1 MNRHNCFTVIR
12 AAHTI
17 ARNHKGVRDMNN
29 KNEAFSRV
37 IIDAMLAAQGWN
49 TTDPNAVRFEVVMA
63 DGTRADYV
71 LCDRNGRSLAVVEAK
86 RYSVNP
92 ADAAEQA
99 KNYAKQLDVPYAF
112 LTNGVELLFWEWQR
126 DAYAHPVK
134 SFFKQDDL
142 ERRFASLQL
151 RRDLL
156 GVPIDLKIAGRD
168 YQQKCIQTVSRE
180 IKQGRR
186 KLLIEMATGT
196 GKTRTAAALIKR
208 LFEANAITRVLFLV
222 DRIPL
227 AKQTEDALSEHL
239 PDYPAYVLR
248 AGRRFQDEKR
258 ITITT
263 LQSMINTYG
272 EYSSGYFDLIIS
284 DECHRSIYGK
294 WSGVLKYFD
303 GVQIGLTATPCV
315 ANLDGM
321 EGAGY
326 PDAED
331 KLFVRDTLRFFEV
344 DAPTFSYKLKD
355 AIRDGVLAP
364 YQVYQAK
371 TVKTAAEGGF
381 PVKKSELDWSAMDAE
396 TRAEFEKLF
405 DSVAKPGDPIVI
417 DPSALERRFTIPE
430 RNRAIVREFREVLE
444 KGFTDRRGILRM
456 PLIGKTIVFAVTKK
470 HAETLAQ
477 LFDTEFAD
485 KKPSA
490 DVRFADYVVSGAGPD
505 DSIDAMA
512 KIRRFK
518 KEAFPQ
524 ILVSVN
530 MLDTGFDC
538 PEVCNLAFARF
549 TRSAILYQQMR
560 GRGTRKTSKKP
571 VFTMFDFVGVCD
583 YHGDDDTIGG
593 GGLVM
598 EPKKRKHYE
607 PKRLLSLDID
617 DHIDPTTREWIS
629 VDENGNMLFP
639 EASEQKAAEL
649 GVRFE
654 AWRLEQ
660 QHLSAEQDR
669 WLRILGSQIRANA
682 DTLMEVTPE
691 HFAYFHTFSQMG
703 GLHEAQRVFG
713 DADTL
718 QSLLD
723 SLNAAVFKEHN
734 DEAGSNSDSRPASG
748 KNAH

>member
-1 MNRHNCFTVIR
+1 M
-12 AAHTI
+12 
-17 ARNHKGVRDMNN
+17 N

-37 IIDAMLAAQGWN
+37 LIDAMLTAQGWN
-49 TTDPNAVRFEVVMA
+49 VADPNAVRFEVVMP
-63 DGTRADYV
+63 DSTRADYV
-71 LCDRNGRSLAVVEAK
+71 LCDRNGRSLAVIEAK

-99 KNYAKQLDVPYAF
+99 KGYAKHLDVPYVF
-112 LTNGVELLFWEWQR
+112 LTNGAEVLFWEWQR
-126 DAYAHPVK
+126 EAYPHPVK
-134 SFFKQDDL
+134 TFFKQDDL

-151 RRDLL
+151 RRDVVN
-156 GVPIDLKIAGRD
+156 VPIDLKIAGRD
-168 YQQKCIQTVSRE
+168 YQQACIQTVCKE
-180 IKQGRR
+180 IKNGRR

-208 LFEANAITRVLFLV
+208 LFEANAVTRVLFLV

-227 AKQTEDALSEHL
+227 AKQTEDAFAEHL

-263 LQSMINTYG
+263 LQSMVNLYC
-272 EYSSGYFDLIIS
+272 EYSSGYFDLIVS

-303 GVQIGLTATPCV
+303 GIQTGLTATPCV
-315 ANLDGM
+315 ANLDEV
-321 EGAGY
+321 EG
-326 PDAED
+326 DEED

-344 DAPTFSYKLKD
+344 EAPTFSYKLKD

-381 PVKKSELDWSAMDAE
+381 EVRKSELDWSAMDAE
-396 TRAEFEKLF
+396 TKAEFELLF
-405 DSVAKPGDPIVI
+405 ADADPIVI

-430 RNRAIVREFREVLE
+430 RNRAIVREFRQVLE
-444 KGFTDRRGILRM
+444 NGYTDRKGVLRM
-456 PLIGKTIVFAVTKK
+456 PLIGKTIVFAVNKK

-477 LFDTEFAD
+477 LFDAEFAD
-485 KKPSA
+485 KKPSPEI
-490 DVRFADYVVSGAGPD
+490 RFADYVVSGQGPD
-505 DSIDAMA
+505 DTLDAMA

-518 KEAFPQ
+518 KEPFPQ

-538 PEVCNLAFARF
+538 PEVCNLIFARF
-549 TRSAILYQQMR
+549 TRSSILYQQMR

-571 VFTMFDFVGVCD
+571 IFTMFDFVGVCD
-583 YHGDDDTIGG
+583 WHGDEDVIAEGG
-593 GGLVM
+593 IVVAK
-598 EPKKRKHYE
+598 EAKKKQYE

-629 VDENGNMLFP
+629 VDEDGNMLFP

-649 GVRFE
+649 GASFE
-654 AWRLEQ
+654 AWLLGQTGLNPEQ
-660 QHLSAEQDR
+660 ER
-669 WLRILGSQIRANA
+669 WLRILGAQIRANA
-682 DTLMEVTPE
+682 DTLDEVMPE
-691 HFAYFHTFSQMG
+691 HFAFFHTFSQMG
-703 GLHEAQRVFG
+703 GLREAQRVFG
-713 DADTL
+713 DAATL
-718 QSLLD
+718 QALLD
-723 SLNAAVFKEHN
+723 SLNASLFQN
-734 DEAGSNSDSRPASG
+734 PDSDAIGGDTQSRPS
-748 KNAH
+748 AH

>member
-1 MNRHNCFTVIR
+1 M
-12 AAHTI
+12 
-17 ARNHKGVRDMNN
+17 N

-37 IIDAMLAAQGWN
+37 VIDAMLAAVGWD
-49 TTDPNAVRFEVVMA
+49 TTDTNAVRYEVFMA
-63 DGTRADYV
+63 DGTRVDYV
-71 LCDRNGRSLAVVEAK
+71 LCDRHGRSLAVVEAK
-86 RYSVNP
+86 RYSLNP

-99 KNYAKQLDVPYAF
+99 RNYARQLDVPYVF
-112 LTNGVELLFWEWQR
+112 LTNGAEILFWEWQR
-126 DAYAHPVK
+126 EAYAHPVK

-156 GVPIDLKIAGRD
+156 AVPIDLKIAGRD
-168 YQQKCIQTVSRE
+168 YQQDCIQTVSKE
-180 IKQGRR
+180 IKLGRR

-227 AKQTEDALSEHL
+227 AKQTEDAFAEHL
-239 PDYPAYVLR
+239 PDYPSYVLR

-263 LQSMINTYG
+263 LQSMINIYG
-272 EYSSGYFDLIIS
+272 EYSAGYFDLIIS

-321 EGAGY
+321 EG
-326 PDAED
+326 DEED

-344 DAPTFSYKLKD
+344 DAPTFCYKLKD

-364 YQVYQAK
+364 YQIYQAK

-381 PVKKSELDWSAMDAE
+381 EVTRNELDWSAMDAE
-396 TRAEFEKLF
+396 TRAEFELLF
-405 DSVAKPGDPIVI
+405 ASVAKPGAPIVI

-430 RNRAIVREFREVLE
+430 RNRAIVREFRAVLE
-444 KGFTDRRGILRM
+444 KGFTDRKGVLRM
-456 PLIGKTIVFAVTKK
+456 PLIGKTIVFAVNKK

-477 LFDTEFAD
+477 FFDTEFAD

-505 DSIDAMA
+505 DTIDAMA

-518 KEAFPQ
+518 KEPFPQ

-538 PEVCNLAFARF
+538 PEVCNLVFARF

-571 VFTMFDFVGVCD
+571 IFTMFDFVGVCD
-583 YHGDDDTIGG
+583 YHGDEDAIGE

-598 EPKKRKHYE
+598 EPKKKKHYE
-607 PKRLLSLDID
+607 PRRLLSLDID

-639 EASEQKAAEL
+639 EASERKAAEL
-649 GVRFE
+649 GVKFE
-654 AWRLEQ
+654 AWLLSQIGLAPEQ
-660 QHLSAEQDR
+660 ER

-682 DTLMEVTPE
+682 DTLEEVMPE

-713 DADTL
+713 GKGPL
-718 QSLLD
+718 ESLLD
-723 SLNAAVFKEHN
+723 SLNVSVFDADDDHGPGPH
-734 DEAGSNSDSRPASG
+734 AGPG
-748 KNAH
+748 KHA

>member
-1 MNRHNCFTVIR
+1 M
-12 AAHTI
+12 
-17 ARNHKGVRDMNN
+17 N

-37 IIDAMLAAQGWN
+37 LIDAMLTAQGWN
-49 TTDPNAVRFEVVMA
+49 VADPNAVRFEVVMP
-63 DGTRADYV
+63 DSTRADYV
-71 LCDRNGRSLAVVEAK
+71 LCDRNGRSLAVIEAK

-99 KNYAKQLDVPYAF
+99 KGYAKHLDVPYVF
-112 LTNGVELLFWEWQR
+112 LTNGAEVLFWEWQR
-126 DAYAHPVK
+126 EAYPHPVK
-134 SFFKQDDL
+134 TFFKQDDL

-151 RRDLL
+151 RRDVVN
-156 GVPIDLKIAGRD
+156 VPIDLKIAGRD
-168 YQQKCIQTVSRE
+168 YQQACIQTVCKE
-180 IKQGRR
+180 IKNGRR

-208 LFEANAITRVLFLV
+208 LFEANAVTRVLFLV

-227 AKQTEDALSEHL
+227 AKQTEDAFAEHL

-263 LQSMINTYG
+263 LQSMVNLYG
-272 EYSSGYFDLIIS
+272 EYSSGYFDLIVS

-315 ANLDGM
+315 ANLDEV
-321 EGAGY
+321 EG
-326 PDAED
+326 DEED

-344 DAPTFSYKLKD
+344 DKPTFSYKLKD

-381 PVKKSELDWSAMDAE
+381 EVRKSELDWSAMDAE
-396 TRAEFEKLF
+396 TKAEFELLF
-405 DSVAKPGDPIVI
+405 ADADPIVI

-430 RNRAIVREFREVLE
+430 RNHAIVREFRQVLE
-444 KGFTDRRGILRM
+444 NGYTDRKGVLRM
-456 PLIGKTIVFAVTKK
+456 PLIGKTIVFAVNKK

-477 LFDTEFAD
+477 LFDAEFAD
-485 KKPSA
+485 KKPSPEI
-490 DVRFADYVVSGAGPD
+490 RFADYVVSGQGPD
-505 DSIDAMA
+505 DTLDAMA

-518 KEAFPQ
+518 KEPFPQ

-538 PEVCNLAFARF
+538 PEVCNLIFARF
-549 TRSAILYQQMR
+549 TRSSILYQQMR

-571 VFTMFDFVGVCD
+571 IFTMFDFVGVCD
-583 YHGDDDTIGG
+583 WHGDEDVIAEGG
-593 GGLVM
+593 IVVAK
-598 EPKKRKHYE
+598 EAKKKQYE

-629 VDENGNMLFP
+629 VDEDGNMLFP

-649 GVRFE
+649 GASFE
-654 AWRLEQ
+654 AWLLGQTGLNPEQ
-660 QHLSAEQDR
+660 ER
-669 WLRILGSQIRANA
+669 WLRILGAQIRANA
-682 DTLMEVTPE
+682 DTLDEVMPE
-691 HFAYFHTFSQMG
+691 HFAFFHTFSQMG
-703 GLHEAQRVFG
+703 GLREAQRVFG
-713 DADTL
+713 DAATL
-718 QSLLD
+718 QALLD
-723 SLNAAVFKEHN
+723 RLNASLFQN
-734 DEAGSNSDSRPASG
+734 PDSDAIGGDTQSRPS
-748 KNAH
+748 AH

>member
-1 MNRHNCFTVIR
+1 MNE
-12 AAHTI
+12 
-17 ARNHKGVRDMNN
+17 
-29 KNEAFSRV
+29 NEAFSRV
-37 IIDAMLAAQGWN
+37 VIDAMLAAQGWN
-49 TTDPNAVRFEVVMA
+49 TIDPNAVRFEVVMA
-63 DGTRADYV
+63 DSTRADYV
-71 LCDRNGRSLAVVEAK
+71 LCDRNGRSLAVIEAK

-99 KNYAKQLDVPYAF
+99 KNYAKKLDVPYVF
-112 LTNGVELLFWEWQR
+112 LTNGVEVLFWEWQR
-126 DAYAHPVK
+126 EAYAHPVK

-156 GVPIDLKIAGRD
+156 AVPIDLKIAGRD
-168 YQQKCIQTVSRE
+168 YQQECLQTVSTE

-227 AKQTEDALSEHL
+227 AKQTEDAFAEHL

-272 EYSSGYFDLIIS
+272 EYSAGYFDLIIS

-321 EGAGY
+321 EG
-326 PDAED
+326 DEED

-344 DAPTFSYKLKD
+344 DAPTFCYKLKD

-364 YQVYQAK
+364 YQIYQAK

-381 PVKKSELDWSAMDAE
+381 EVKRNELDWSAMSAD
-396 TRAEFEKLF
+396 TRAEFELLF
-405 DSVAKPGDPIVI
+405 ADADPIVI
-417 DPSALERRFTIPE
+417 DPAALERRFTIPE
-430 RNRAIVREFREVLE
+430 RNRAIVREFRDVLE
-444 KGFTDRRGILRM
+444 KGFTDHKGVLRM
-456 PLIGKTIVFAVTKK
+456 PLIGKTIVFAVNKK

-505 DSIDAMA
+505 DTIDAMA

-518 KEAFPQ
+518 KEPFPQ
-524 ILVSVN
+524 IIVSVN

-538 PEVCNLAFARF
+538 PEVCNLIFARF

-571 VFTMFDFVGVCD
+571 IFTMFDFVGVCD
-583 YHGDDDTIGG
+583 YHGDEDAVGEGG
-593 GGLVM
+593 ILAAR
-598 EPKKRKHYE
+598 PPQKKKYE

-639 EASEQKAAEL
+639 EASELKAAEL
-649 GVRFE
+649 GVKFE
-654 AWRLEQ
+654 AWLLSQTGLAPEQ
-660 QHLSAEQDR
+660 ER

-682 DTLMEVTPE
+682 DTLNEVTPE

-703 GLHEAQRVFG
+703 GLREAQRVFG
-713 DADTL
+713 DADAL
-718 QSLLD
+718 QSRLD
-723 SLNAAVFKEHN
+723 SLNAALFNEHG
-734 DEAGSNSDSRPASG
+734 AGSNNNDSSRPS
-748 KNAH
+748 AH

>member
-1 MNRHNCFTVIR
+1 MVVLPLKWRLPLVGNR
-12 AAHTI
+12 
-17 ARNHKGVRDMNN
+17 MN

-37 IIDAMLAAQGWN
+37 LIDAMLTAQGWN
-49 TTDPNAVRFEVVMA
+49 VADPNAVRFEVVMS
-63 DGTRADYV
+63 DSTRADYV
-71 LCDRNGRSLAVVEAK
+71 LCDRNGRSLAVIEAK

-99 KNYAKQLDVPYAF
+99 KGYAKHLDVPYVF
-112 LTNGVELLFWEWQR
+112 LTNGAEVLFWEWQR
-126 DAYAHPVK
+126 EAYPHPVK
-134 SFFKQDDL
+134 TFFKQDDL

-151 RRDLL
+151 RRDVVN
-156 GVPIDLKIAGRD
+156 VPIDLKIAGRD
-168 YQQKCIQTVSRE
+168 YQQACIQTVCKE
-180 IKQGRR
+180 IKNGRR

-208 LFEANAITRVLFLV
+208 LFEANAVTRVLFLV

-227 AKQTEDALSEHL
+227 AKQTEDAFAEHL

-263 LQSMINTYG
+263 LQSMVNLYG
-272 EYSSGYFDLIIS
+272 EYSSGYFDLIVS

-315 ANLDGM
+315 ANLDEVDGD
-321 EGAGY
+321 E
-326 PDAED
+326 ED

-344 DAPTFSYKLKD
+344 DKPTFSYKLKD

-381 PVKKSELDWSAMDAE
+381 EVRKSELDWSAMDDE
-396 TRAEFEKLF
+396 TKTEFEQLF
-405 DSVAKPGDPIVI
+405 ADADPIVI

-430 RNRAIVREFREVLE
+430 RNRAIVREFRQVLE
-444 KGFTDRRGILRM
+444 NGYTDRKGVLRM
-456 PLIGKTIVFAVTKK
+456 PLIGKTIVFAVNKK

-477 LFDTEFAD
+477 LFDAEFAD
-485 KKPSA
+485 KKPSPEI
-490 DVRFADYVVSGAGPD
+490 RFADYVVSGQGPD
-505 DSIDAMA
+505 DTLDAMA

-518 KEAFPQ
+518 KEPFPQ

-538 PEVCNLAFARF
+538 PEVCNLIFARF
-549 TRSAILYQQMR
+549 TRSSILYQQMR

-571 VFTMFDFVGVCD
+571 IFTMFDFVGVCD
-583 YHGDDDTIGG
+583 WHGDEDVIAEGG
-593 GGLVM
+593 IVVAK
-598 EPKKRKHYE
+598 ETKKKQYE

-629 VDENGNMLFP
+629 VDEDGNMLFP

-649 GVRFE
+649 GASFE
-654 AWRLEQ
+654 AWLLAQTGLNPEQ
-660 QHLSAEQDR
+660 ER
-669 WLRILGSQIRANA
+669 WLRILGAQIRANA
-682 DTLMEVTPE
+682 DTLDEVMPE
-691 HFAYFHTFSQMG
+691 HFAFFHTFSQMG
-703 GLHEAQRVFG
+703 GLREAQRVFG
-713 DADTL
+713 DAATL
-718 QSLLD
+718 QALLD
-723 SLNAAVFKEHN
+723 SLNAILFQNPDSNAT
-734 DEAGSNSDSRPASG
+734 GSDTLSRPS
-748 KNAH
+748 AH